1 MRTTSSNSHSIPS
14 QQRAYRED
22 NLLTCF
28 VEPFL
33 YLASCQV
40 FLLGLFWKKGTALAA
55 KYTLIC
61 GHTLCIICLFL
72 VNIGTIRIHF
82 TIIAAILLAICIL
95 AYILLSLFANEA
107 PKLNLENLVWSERT
121 SLYTEPAIWY
131 MQAKFIAAL
140 LVAITLIIV
149 GIYW

>member
-1 MRTTSSNSHSIPS
+1 MVFAGLWAPLIENFQGLFNYL
-14 QQRAYRED
+14 QQV
-22 NLLTCF
+22 LSF
-28 VEPFL
+28 VVPPVV
-33 YLASCQV
+33 CI